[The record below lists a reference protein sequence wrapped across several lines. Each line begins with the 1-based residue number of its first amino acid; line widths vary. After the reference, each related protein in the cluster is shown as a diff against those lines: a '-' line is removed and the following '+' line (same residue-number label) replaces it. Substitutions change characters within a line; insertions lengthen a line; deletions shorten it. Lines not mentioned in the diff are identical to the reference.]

1 MENQFQPDA
10 DAVRDQATAFA
21 DALVAG
27 DVDRAI
33 EHLSRELRRN
43 LGEVLALFP
52 LPASEATLESV
63 DQGGSGYNV
72 VIRLVGDS
80 EEARVQTRWK
90 DRDGQ
95 PTIIEASHLSRS
107 ERLAETDAVDVDGTS
122 DAA

>member
-1 MENQFQPDA
+1 MDD

-33 EHLSRELRRN
+33 EHLSKELRRN

-52 LPASEATLESV
+52 LPASEAELESV
-63 DQGGSGYNV
+63 DHGGSGYTV

-80 EEARVQTRWK
+80 EETRVQTRWK
-90 DRDGQ
+90 DREGR

-107 ERLAETDAVDVDGTS
+107 ERLADAEATDIDGTS

>member
-1 MENQFQPDA
+1 MDA
-10 DAVRDQATAFA
+10 DTVRDHATAFA

-27 DVDRAI
+27 DVERAT
-33 EHLSRELRRN
+33 EHMSKELRRN

-52 LPASEATLESV
+52 LPASEAALESV
-63 DQGGSGYNV
+63 EQGGSGYNV

-90 DRDGQ
+90 DREGR

-107 ERLAETDAVDVDGTS
+107 ERLADAEAMDVDGTS